1 MPSQTITKRVHASS
15 FGDRR
20 RRVVRP
26 FVTHVS
32 TIGQSYEIDLSRE
45 DGRWV
50 IRIPEIG
57 AETHTIRRTAVGVAA
72 RECIAAHTGIP
83 IGYIAVRV
91 RD

>member
-1 MPSQTITKRVHASS
+1 MPSQTITKRIPASS
-15 FGDRR
+15 FGGRR
-20 RRVVRP
+20 RRTIRP
-26 FVTHVS
+26 YPSYVMA
-32 TIGQSYEIDLSRE
+32 IGQSYDIDLSRE

-57 AETHTIRRTAVGVAA
+57 AETHTVRRTAVGIAA
-72 RECIAAHTGIP
+72 RECISAHTGIP

>member
-1 MPSQTITKRVHASS
+1 MPSKTITRRVSAAS

-20 RRVVRP
+20 SRAVRP
-26 FVTHVS
+26 YMPRLTV
-32 TIGQSYEIDLSRE
+32 GQCYEIDLSRE

-50 IRIPEIG
+50 IRIPEIS
-57 AETHTIRRTAVGVAA
+57 AETHTNRRTAVGAAA
-72 RECIAAHTGIP
+72 RECIATRTGIP